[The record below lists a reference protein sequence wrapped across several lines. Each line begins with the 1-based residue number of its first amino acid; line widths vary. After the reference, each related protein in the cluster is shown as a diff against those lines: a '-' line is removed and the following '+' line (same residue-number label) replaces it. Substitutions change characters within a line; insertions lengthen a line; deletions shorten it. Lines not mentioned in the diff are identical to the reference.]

1 MNNLGLINAVKFIRL
16 VPILCLVGISI
27 SIYFYPGGN
36 IHDPLQVGYSVS
48 HNFLSDL
55 GGYKSH
61 SGLPNLIS
69 FLIFNF
75 SMVLFTLIGISF
87 LFIPKLFRDD
97 NLSFTISIIG
107 SAFLFFGTFFFA
119 GVGFTPYDLFLNE
132 HVFFALNAFR
142 LLVPGL
148 VLYFFVL
155 VRSNV
160 SKKYSIMIFILL
172 FFTLSYVVYQI
183 VSDSPLTSVE
193 QMVEQAIIQKIIIF
207 VNIICMFFL
216 SFAFSERLKDI
227 KT

>member
-1 MNNLGLINAVKFIRL
+1 MYKFWT
-16 VPILCLVGISI
+16 VDILRFVTIYFIISVFV

>member
-1 MNNLGLINAVKFIRL
+1 MYKFWTVDVLRFVTIFFT
-16 VPILCLVGISI
+16 ISVFV
-27 SIYFYPGGN
+27 SMFFYPGGN
-36 IHDPLQVGYSVS
+36 IHDPSQLGYSIS

-75 SMVLFTLIGISF
+75 SMTLFTLIGISF
-87 LFIPKLFRDD
+87 LFIPKLFKEDII
-97 NLSFTISIIG
+97 SYIISIIG
-107 SAFLFFGTFFFA
+107 SSFLFFGTLFFA
-119 GVGFTPYDLFLNE
+119 GVGLTPYDLYLDE
-132 HVFFALNAFR
+132 HIFFAINAFR

-155 VRSNV
+155 IRSSV
-160 SKKYSIMIFILL
+160 SKKYSVMIFCLL
-172 FFTLSYVVYQI
+172 FFTFLYVVYQI
-183 VSDSPLTSVE
+183 ISDSPLTSIE
-193 QMVEQAIIQKIIIF
+193 QMVEQAIIQKIITL

-227 KT
+227 KLN

>member
-1 MNNLGLINAVKFIRL
+1 MYKFWTVDVLRFVTIFFT
-16 VPILCLVGISI
+16 ISVFV
-27 SIYFYPGGN
+27 SMFFYPGGN
-36 IHDPLQVGYSVS
+36 IHDPSQLGYSIS

-75 SMVLFTLIGISF
+75 SMTLFTLIGISF
-87 LFIPKLFRDD
+87 LFIPKLFKEDII
-97 NLSFTISIIG
+97 SFIISIIG
-107 SAFLFFGTFFFA
+107 SVFLFFGTLFFA
-119 GVGFTPYDLFLNE
+119 GVGLTPYDLYLDE
-132 HVFFALNAFR
+132 HIFFAINAFR

-155 VRSNV
+155 IRSSV
-160 SKKYSIMIFILL
+160 SKKYAVMIFCLL
-172 FFTLSYVVYQI
+172 FFTFLYVVYQI
-183 VSDSPLTSVE
+183 LSDSPLTSIE
-193 QMVEQAIIQKIIIF
+193 QMVEQAIIQKIITL

-227 KT
+227 KLN

>member
-1 MNNLGLINAVKFIRL
+1 MYKFWTVDVLRFVTIFFT
-16 VPILCLVGISI
+16 ISVFV
-27 SIYFYPGGN
+27 SMFFYPGGN
-36 IHDPLQVGYSVS
+36 IHDPSQLGYSIS

-75 SMVLFTLIGISF
+75 SMILFTLIGISF
-87 LFIPKLFRDD
+87 LFIPKLFKEDII
-97 NLSFTISIIG
+97 SFIISIIG
-107 SAFLFFGTFFFA
+107 SAFLFFGTLFFA
-119 GVGFTPYDLFLNE
+119 GVGLTPYDLYLDE
-132 HVFFALNAFR
+132 HIFFAINAFR

-155 VRSNV
+155 IRSSV
-160 SKKYSIMIFILL
+160 SKKYSVMIFCLL
-172 FFTLSYVVYQI
+172 FFTFLYVVYQI
-183 VSDSPLTSVE
+183 ISDSPLTSIE
-193 QMVEQAIIQKIIIF
+193 QMVEQAIIQKIITL

-227 KT
+227 KLN